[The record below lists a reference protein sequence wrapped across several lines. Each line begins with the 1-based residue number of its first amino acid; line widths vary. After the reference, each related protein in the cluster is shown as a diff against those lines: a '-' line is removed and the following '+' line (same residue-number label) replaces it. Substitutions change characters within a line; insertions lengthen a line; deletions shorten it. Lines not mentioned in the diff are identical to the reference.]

1 MELSRNFKV
10 LLNLGGAKVKITYS
24 IFDDAS
30 HSVAKHEDQLF
41 TRYNC
46 TNF

>member
-10 LLNLGGAKVKITYS
+10 LLNLDGAKVKITYS

-30 HSVAKHEDQLF
+30 HSVAKHLKSV
-41 TRYNC
+41 TALVPRG
-46 TNF
+46 